1 MIKPVYNRHTAE
13 KKKSDQDQDSLITSV
28 GDISDEDGELPLDN
42 VVSSDTIG
50 HLQDKDLE
58 DNLLTLK
65 QPIHMKS

>member
-1 MIKPVYNRHTAE
+1 MAIEPYDE
-13 KKKSDQDQDSLITSV
+13 D
-28 GDISDEDGELPLDN
+28 DISDEDGELPLDN